1 MEKKIVKRYTL
12 FKIIQNN
19 VNNTEVKGEIYL
31 GRIGGYSDSLSY
43 PQVTYDTEE
52 EAINAI
58 MKNNLYGE
66 WAVVPVYSYEY
77 EN

>member
-31 GRIGGYSDSLSY
+31 GNIGGYSDSLSY

-66 WAVVPVYSYEY
+66 WVVTPVYSYEY
-77 EN
+77 EY